1 MTRTGGG
8 SRTAGTRAN
17 RTSTVRTRGSRVRM
31 RSAASFVAKMV
42 MAGLFAL
49 IVVAGLT
56 YVRLMHS
63 PVALNFLASTFA
75 SGIADEFSG
84 TGVSIE
90 SVALRLN
97 DNGLLQFEL
106 GNVRITD
113 ASGEPLIMAPTAA
126 VSLSR
131 RAMVR
136 GQIAIESLDLVS
148 ARLTLFYS
156 EEGTLSLKF
165 SSAQQGA
172 AASSPALRGAVDTAQ
187 PAAGAPADAD
197 WTLGRIDLVK
207 AISEASARA
216 RRREHASAYL
226 REIGLRSATVV
237 VDDGARKSIC
247 AYRNFDLDLDP
258 PAQPQLVR
266 PPVPELSWAGCAG
279 PRRMELATSRGT
291 CREDCRRRCAGHC
304 GPALARGDADG
315 GSTAP
320 TSNCPTL
327 NAAVRRLRHPVLN
340 WVTAPGTLP
349 QHCPRR
355 TRGGRQDCIST

>member
-1 MTRTGGG
+1 
-8 SRTAGTRAN
+8 
-17 RTSTVRTRGSRVRM
+17 
-31 RSAASFVAKMV
+31 MV

-113 ASGEPLIMAPTAA
+113 ASGEPPIMAPTAA
-126 VSLSR
+126 VSLSLG
-131 RAMVR
+131 AMLR
-136 GQIAIESLDLVS
+136 GQIAIESLDPVS

-156 EEGTLSLKF
+156 EEGNAL
-165 SSAQQGA
+165 
-172 AASSPALRGAVDTAQ
+172 ASSSLQRSRGPPPARLRC
-187 PAAGAPADAD
+187 AGPWIRRSRPLRAPADAD

-237 VDDGARKSIC
+237 VDNGARKSIW
-247 AYRNFDLDLDP
+247 RVPEFDLDLDHRRSRSSFAGRARIESLAGP
-258 PAQPQLVR
+258 WELNFRASEHVNTKALNLTCRHRDLCREVWR
-266 PPVPELSWAGCAG
+266 VPSRSLWAWRGWMCRSG
-279 PRRMELATSRGT
+279 PRRIWS
-291 CREDCRRRCAGHC
+291 
-304 GPALARGDADG
+304 
-315 GSTAP
+315 
-320 TSNCPTL
+320 
-327 NAAVRRLRHPVLN
+327 
-340 WVTAPGTLP
+340 
-349 QHCPRR
+349 
-355 TRGGRQDCIST
+355 